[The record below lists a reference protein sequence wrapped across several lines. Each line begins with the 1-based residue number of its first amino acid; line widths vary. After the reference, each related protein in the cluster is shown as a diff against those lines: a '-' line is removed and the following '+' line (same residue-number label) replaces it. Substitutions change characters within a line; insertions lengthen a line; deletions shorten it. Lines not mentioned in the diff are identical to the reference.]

1 MAFLLDTNHCIYLIN
16 GLNKKESLQSEAERK
31 IIETARSIE
40 ADIFMSE
47 ATLGELYFG
56 AANSARKEENFRR
69 IELFKEA
76 VIPIQID
83 ETTWKLFGITK
94 AILRKQGK
102 SLSDTDL
109 LIACTAKIHKLILVT
124 NDADFDVLP
133 SEFLK
138 ENWV

>member
-31 IIETARSIE
+31 VIETARSIE
-40 ADIFMSE
+40 ADIFISG

-56 AANSARKEENFRR
+56 AANSERKEDNFRR
-69 IELFKEA
+69 IELFRKA
-76 VIPIQID
+76 VIPIQTD
-83 ETTWKLFGITK
+83 EEVWKLFGITK

-102 SLSDTDL
+102 SLSDADL
-109 LIACTAKIHKLILVT
+109 LIACTAKIHNLVLVT

-133 SEFLK
+133 SDLISYS
-138 ENWV
+138 